1 MPKPTRPSLAD
12 IAVVLAHISNRV
24 LTENGPRLDPF
35 IGTSL
40 RRAADELKHHIP
52 GLDVPSDAAAARFLA
67 KSAAASLEHGRHR
80 EALGRALRGLSHA
93 PQDPRLHYVAGS
105 ACFELGESEAALA
118 CIAHAVWVHPG
129 YTDAWRDLEALTAFR
144 DAAEADGREGS
155 STLDE
160 PLRLEWWDED
170 DEERAA

>member
-1 MPKPTRPSLAD
+1 MSKPTRPSLAD

-24 LTENGPRLDPF
+24 LGETGPRLDP
-35 IGTSL
+35 IVGASL
-40 RRAADELKHHIP
+40 RRAAIELKHHIP
-52 GLDVPSDAAAARFLA
+52 GLEPPRDAAAARFLA
-67 KSAAASLEHGRHR
+67 KSAAASLEHGRFR

-105 ACFELGESEAALA
+105 ACFELGEVETALA
-118 CIAHAVWVHPG
+118 CITHAVWVHPG
-129 YTDAWRDLEALTAFR
+129 YTDAWRDLEALNAFR
-144 DAAEADGREGS
+144 DAAEADRRDDAP
-155 STLDE
+155 TLDE

>member
-1 MPKPTRPSLAD
+1 MSQPTRPSLAD

-24 LTENGPRLDPF
+24 LTETGPRLDPF
-35 IGTSL
+35 VCTSL
-40 RRAADELKHHIP
+40 RRAASELKHYIP
-52 GLDVPSDAAAARFLA
+52 GLDAAGDAAAARFLA

-93 PQDPRLHYVAGS
+93 PQDPRLHYIAGS
-105 ACFELGESEAALA
+105 ACFELGETEAALA
-118 CIAHAVWVHPG
+118 CITHAIWVHPG
-129 YTDAWRDLEALTAFR
+129 FTDAWRDLEALNAFR
-144 DAAEADGREGS
+144 DAAEAERSEDSPPLE
-155 STLDE
+155 D